1 MDDEVDSNTFRNP
14 DLEQATLLIG
24 SDQHHEIT
32 EVEYPDW
39 VPVRVQGVLV
49 SDPMFAGAVQNRG
62 IHGVK
67 LS

>member
-1 MDDEVDSNTFRNP
+1 MDDEVESITLRNP

-24 SDQHHEIT
+24 SDQHQEIT
-32 EVEYPDW
+32 EVEYSDW

-49 SDPMFAGAVQNRG
+49 SDPVIAGAVQNRG
-62 IHGVK
+62 IHSVK